1 MNART
6 SICTAFLL
14 TLVAAV
20 QPGWA
25 QLIDPAT
32 QFRAPLS
39 TTMERRPYDV
49 RTPGMNPEV
58 VRPGGFETLRRS
70 EIRHVSP
77 TVIEQIGKVKQ
88 SMPSAVGVR

>member
-1 MNART
+1 
-6 SICTAFLL
+6 
-14 TLVAAV
+14 
-20 QPGWA
+20 
-25 QLIDPAT
+25 
-32 QFRAPLS
+32 
-39 TTMERRPYDV
+39 MERRPYDV